1 MSSERREAARV
12 TVRLEVAYEDRD
24 RQVFLRTR
32 DLSEVGIFLHSPEL
46 PAVGDDATV
55 TLDLPGQEALVR
67 LSGRV
72 ARTESGPSAAEPA
85 GFALEFRESGRP
97 SVSRLAI
104 QRFVQSAP
112 SS

>member
-1 MSSERREAARV
+1 MNGTAINPPSVPEAV
-12 TVRLEVAYEDRD
+12 EDVR
-24 RQVFLRTR
+24 
-32 DLSEVGIFLHSPEL
+32 HP
-46 PAVGDDATV
+46 
-55 TLDLPGQEALVR
+55 
-67 LSGRV
+67 
-72 ARTESGPSAAEPA
+72 EPA